1 METQK
6 VVNLLNGSDND
17 SSKFATKTWY
27 VSHNKNG
34 TDYNESNINGTN
46 VKFVPENIKS
56 SFCMHI
62 FLLRVI

>member
-6 VVNLLNGSDND
+6 VVKLLNDSDND

-27 VSHNKNG
+27 AIHNKNG
-34 TDYNESNINGTN
+34 TDYSEGNINSTI
-46 VKFVPENIKS
+46 VKFEPGNIKS

-62 FLLRVI
+62 FL